1 MTMRWKLNV
10 IVWLVSCSLQLPYSL
25 HDYLC
30 SLVVSVVGKI
40 HYQVKPVYFNL
51 LRLACTT
58 DKTQR
63 LFKFV
68 CKTVPKSLFWMST
81 CLPGFEYVHD
91 WRVKKPFSV
100 CQSCWR
106 EIWDASLVQSNLFW
120 WPSLHNGHFFLWWT
134 VHALTLV

>member
-63 LFKFV
+63 LFILSAKQCQNPCSGCPPVYQDLSMCMIGVLKSHSQFANHVEGKFEMHLWYSR
-68 CKTVPKSLFWMST
+68 TSSDGHLST
-81 CLPGFEYVHD
+81 MATFFYGG
-91 WRVKKPFSV
+91 
-100 CQSCWR
+100 QSM
-106 EIWDASLVQSNLFW
+106 
-120 WPSLHNGHFFLWWT
+120 H
-134 VHALTLV
+134 